1 MTTLTQQH
9 SAYHQGLLHCAHLL
23 MSVDGMIDELETN
36 TLQAICQEENIPEIE
51 LALFEQTVSSKSE
64 KQIYLD
70 GLNLLNEC
78 TEQERL
84 CALVHLYRLTESDSL
99 IHRKEV
105 RFLLYSL
112 KGADV
117 DFEDIELTARM
128 VKARKACA

>member
-23 MSVDGMIDELETN
+23 MSVDGVVDERETN
-36 TLQAICQEENIPEIE
+36 TLQTICKEENIAPVEFT
-51 LALFEQTVSSKSE
+51 LFQQAIASKSE

-78 TEQERL
+78 TKQERL
-84 CALVHLYRLTESDSL
+84 CALVHLFTITESDETV
-99 IHRKEV
+99 HRKEV

-112 KGADV
+112 KGTDV
-117 DFEDIELTARM
+117 DFEDIEMTARL
-128 VKARKACA
+128 VKAQKACA